1 MSACLFARTAAAS
14 RCAGEPA
21 QGFSGFQPGEA
32 ITEAG
37 IGPGSNTGQKGGAL
51 VDYLTVVVDQG
62 LVEERGLADLR
73 NLLGTIFG
81 FQGEVFPTAIRD
93 KRWQYYPR
101 SAVLVDREG
110 EMVGR
115 VGLGDTIC
123 ISLSGAGTRWVRSWT
138 RVVKH
143 LTQLRARITRVDVAF
158 DDYDGECLDVH
169 ELRQMALDGEFAQ
182 GGRPPQSRFLSDEG
196 SGKGCTLYVG
206 AKGHKELCV
215 YEKGK
220 QQGMSDSKWTRAELR
235 LYGKH
240 AAIPLEV
247 LVYPLLYLRGGYDVL
262 NRILKGVATR
272 LRTVR
277 KQVEC
282 NAVAMVRYLKR
293 QVGPSLNVLRQAFGL
308 RWSEVLEA
316 EILRDGQPGRF
327 RGVAKGAHLHSL
339 VREELSKV
347 ERFDRSQPH
356 SWPATI

>member
-1 MSACLFARTAAAS
+1 MKLFAETAAAS
-14 RCAGEPA
+14 RCAGAVA
-21 QGFSGFQPGEA
+21 QGFSGFQPVEA
-32 ITEAG
+32 DTGAG
-37 IGPGSNTGQKGGAL
+37 IGPRSNTGQKGGAL
-51 VDYLTVVVDQG
+51 VDYLTVVLDRE
-62 LVEERGLADLR
+62 LVEERGLSDLR

-81 FQGEVFPTAIRD
+81 FQGEVFPTPIRD
-93 KRWQYYPR
+93 KRWQYYPQ

-115 VGLGDTIC
+115 VGLGDTVC
-123 ISLSGAGTRWVRSWT
+123 ISLSGAGTRWVHGWE

-143 LTQLRARITRVDVAF
+143 LTALRARITRVDVAY

-169 ELRQMALDGEFAQ
+169 ALRKLAQQGEFAQ

-196 SGKGCTLYVG
+196 SGKGCTLYIG

-220 QQGMSDSKWTRAELR
+220 QQGMSESKWTRAELR
-235 LYGKH
+235 MYGKH

-293 QVGPSLNVLRQAFGL
+293 QVGPSLNLLRAALGPA
-308 RWSEVLEA
+308 WSELVET

-327 RGVAKGAHLHSL
+327 RGVAKGARLYSL
-339 VREELSKV
+339 VRDELSKV

-356 SWPATI
+356 TWPATI